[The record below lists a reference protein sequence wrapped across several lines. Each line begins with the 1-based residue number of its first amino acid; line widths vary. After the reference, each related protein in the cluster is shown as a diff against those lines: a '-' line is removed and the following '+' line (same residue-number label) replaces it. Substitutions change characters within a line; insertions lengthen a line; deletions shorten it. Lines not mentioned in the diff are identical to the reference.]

1 MIYLRLAAAKKK
13 KLFFFRLKMQCI
25 GRLSASFAFRSSIG
39 CTNLSPRFR
48 TRFTPVSRWLVNTVR
63 CKQLCSIVPVTLASL
78 SSLSSSVATAA
89 AAADVNVNYT
99 VSAKKLIYTAL
110 KIIHISRT
118 STSSVVVNL
127 YQRCEWK
134 WEMLFNFGNWNNNRN
149 IKWEWENDILI
160 PVKYSMWTCR
170 NRL

>member
-1 MIYLRLAAAKKK
+1 
-13 KLFFFRLKMQCI
+13 
-25 GRLSASFAFRSSIG
+25 
-39 CTNLSPRFR
+39 
-48 TRFTPVSRWLVNTVR
+48 
-63 CKQLCSIVPVTLASL
+63 VPVTLASL

-127 YQRCEWK
+127 YQRCE
-134 WEMLFNFGNWNNNRN
+134 
-149 IKWEWENDILI
+149 
-160 PVKYSMWTCR
+160 
-170 NRL
+170 